1 MLEEKLHAVEEKWI
15 SNQIGRDTYERWS
28 STYNTE
34 IFTIKA
40 YIERYTR
47 DQNQGYKILK
57 KYLHH
62 LGDMKFVYNQSDT
75 IEKRALVSK
84 VFDSNLYYENGVYR
98 TPTIVPVLACNEL
111 IMKEKGLL
119 EIDKKRDFPEKIP
132 SSGAGG
138 IRTLVQT
145 WYKVS
150 FLHA

>member
-15 SNQIGRDTYERWS
+15 SNQIGRDTYDRWS

-34 IFTIKA
+34 IFTIKG
-40 YIERYTR
+40 YIERYNR
-47 DQNQGYKILK
+47 DQSYGYKILK
-57 KYLHH
+57 KHLHQ
-62 LGDMKFVYNQSDT
+62 LGDMKTIYNHSNT
-75 IEKRALVSK
+75 IEKRVLVSK
-84 VFDSNLYYENGVYR
+84 VFDSNLYYKNGIYR

>member
-1 MLEEKLHAVEEKWI
+1 
-15 SNQIGRDTYERWS
+15 
-28 STYNTE
+28 
-34 IFTIKA
+34 
-40 YIERYTR
+40 
-47 DQNQGYKILK
+47 
-57 KYLHH
+57 
-62 LGDMKFVYNQSDT
+62 MKFVYNQSDT

-138 IRTLVQT
+138 TRT
-145 WYKVS
+145 
-150 FLHA
+150 